1 VTIADVSTPTS
12 SISAAI
18 VNGLVARIEGL
29 AEVKDGR
36 VLIGIA
42 GMPAAGKTTLAK
54 ALVARLAGSQE
65 WADSKVAYVPMDGFH
80 LADVEL
86 RRLGLLEVKG
96 APETFDVGGYA
107 ALLRRIARG
116 DTVWAPGFERSL
128 EQPIA
133 QSLPVTAN
141 TRIVIT
147 EGNYLLLP
155 DKAWRTARSMLT
167 ETWFVRVEDA
177 TRMRRLIWRH
187 VEFGK
192 TPVAAREWVL
202 RSDEPNAQL
211 VAPTVKAANLVIDLD
226 R

>member
-12 SISAAI
+12 TINPAI
-18 VNGLVARIEGL
+18 INGLVARIEGL
-29 AEVKDGR
+29 AKAAENR

-54 ALVARLAGSQE
+54 AIVARLAGGQE
-65 WADSKVAYVPMDGFH
+65 WADSSVAYLPMDGFH

-86 RRLGLLEVKG
+86 RRLGLLDVKG
-96 APETFDVGGYA
+96 APQTFDVGGYA
-107 ALLRRIARG
+107 ALLRRVARG
-116 DTVWAPGFERSL
+116 DVVWAPSFERTL

-133 QSLPVTAN
+133 QSLPITAN

-155 DKAWRTARSMLT
+155 DKAWRSARSALT

-192 TPVAAREWVL
+192 SPVAAREWVL